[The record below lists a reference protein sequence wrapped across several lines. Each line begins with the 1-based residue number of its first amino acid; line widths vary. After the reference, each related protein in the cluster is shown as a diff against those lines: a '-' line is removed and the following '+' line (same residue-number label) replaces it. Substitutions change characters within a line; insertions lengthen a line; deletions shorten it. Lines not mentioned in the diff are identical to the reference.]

1 MIYFIITCMVLVT
14 IAIALFLDILA
25 IDWLNEKNRKM
36 EIKQF
41 EKDWEEK
48 NNDK

>member
-14 IAIALFLDILA
+14 IAIALFLAILA